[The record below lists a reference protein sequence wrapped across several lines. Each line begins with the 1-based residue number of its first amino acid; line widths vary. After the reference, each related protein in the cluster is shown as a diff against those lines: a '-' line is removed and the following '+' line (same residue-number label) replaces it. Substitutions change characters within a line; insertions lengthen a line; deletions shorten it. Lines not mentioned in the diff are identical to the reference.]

1 MRKKLRSDL
10 SRRRAWVSR
19 PPIFSLASGKPEQKR
34 EVAFPYPAPAPC
46 RTLRGWHEAD
56 MSSASCRIRPFT
68 LIELL
73 IVIAIIAV
81 LVSMLLPA
89 LARVRARTSS
99 TNCVSNLR
107 QVGAAMQSYAVDCD
121 YFPGAYLSGSGAHWY
136 EQLKGYLPDH
146 TRVYRCPSEPE
157 LKAYGARDVLIS
169 YGVNSCNFSEPY
181 DSKYPYRFW
190 NPIKT
195 SLIRHA
201 SRTVIMADTPGGT
214 YYFGSVRDFRSNLS
228 ARHPGGSFNALF
240 CDGHA
245 ANLRAAGAEPRLFDA
260 AGIGIPGE

>member
-1 MRKKLRSDL
+1 MKK
-10 SRRRAWVSR
+10 
-19 PPIFSLASGKPEQKR
+19 E
-34 EVAFPYPAPAPC
+34 
-46 RTLRGWHEAD
+46 
-56 MSSASCRIRPFT
+56 FT
-68 LIELL
+68 LVELL
-73 IVIAIIAV
+73 VVIAVIAV

-107 QVGAAMQSYAVDCD
+107 QIGAAMQR
-121 YFPGAYLSGSGAHWY
+121 Y

-190 NPIKT
+190 NPIRT

>member
-1 MRKKLRSDL
+1 MGSDPGGILKK
-10 SRRRAWVSR
+10 
-19 PPIFSLASGKPEQKR
+19 E
-34 EVAFPYPAPAPC
+34 
-46 RTLRGWHEAD
+46 
-56 MSSASCRIRPFT
+56 FT
-68 LIELL
+68 LVELL
-73 IVIAIIAV
+73 VVIAVIAV

-107 QVGAAMQSYAVDCD
+107 QIGAAMQSYAVDCD

-190 NPIKT
+190 NPIRT

-260 AGIGIPGE
+260 AGIGISGE